1 MFEENQLKGGF
12 FPFQIDANAEPKFA
26 LNAPW
31 CSNMSENQ
39 LLSVGTSFAHST
51 GGSIW
56 TQATLSDCTYFS
68 VEQTDAN

>member
-1 MFEENQLKGGF
+1 MIQTFESTHAGGCGWRLFEENQLKGGF

-51 GGSIW
+51 GGSI
-56 TQATLSDCTYFS
+56 
-68 VEQTDAN
+68 